1 MGDQIQYIDDIL
13 TAISGDL
20 GKSFGGDNTE
30 DGATSAPEKDSTE
43 APSEVDVNAAQVKAE
58 VSTTTRSSTTTTTTT
73 STTTTTT
80 EVPKT
85 AESTTEKAGSRLD
98 DSDDDSYTLKPENKA
113 DTEVLED
120 PEKGSSQFFSQLE
133 SWRSKYFTVLGFFIC
148 FIVIIVL
155 VIKLKSARQEGFLNV
170 NGGNV
175 SPGPGTD
182 RCFGRETD
190 HLTPSARPQASFSFR
205 DQQSLPR

>member
-1 MGDQIQYIDDIL
+1 MG
-13 TAISGDL
+13 
-20 GKSFGGDNTE
+20 
-30 DGATSAPEKDSTE
+30 
-43 APSEVDVNAAQVKAE
+43 
-58 VSTTTRSSTTTTTTT
+58 
-73 STTTTTT
+73 TTTTTT
-80 EVPKT
+80 EEPKT

-120 PEKGSSQFFSQLE
+120 PEKGSSQFCIQLE
-133 SWRSKYFTVLGFFIC
+133 
-148 FIVIIVL
+148 
-155 VIKLKSARQEGFLNV
+155 SARQEGFLNV

-182 RCFGRETD
+182 RCFGRETY